1 MSQSIKVLIIEDN
14 EDDALLVLRSLRQ
27 GDLQVTSQRVETA
40 EALQEALIN
49 KSWDVIISDYNL
61 PQFDAPRALAI
72 VQQHQI
78 DIPFIVV
85 SGTIGE
91 ASAVELMKQ
100 GANDYLMKG
109 RLTRLAEAVRRE
121 MRETQMRRERKRAEL
136 RLSLQSNI
144 LERIAT
150 AEPLSEILKA
160 LVTAIETIMN
170 NGICAIFLC
179 GYDGKL
185 HYEFSSSLPATYG
198 QMIEGIAIAEGYGSC
213 GTAAFRKELV
223 VVSDITTDP
232 LWQNYQELAL
242 EHNLRSCW
250 SMPVIAGDGEV
261 LAAFTIYNQDLHQPS
276 AEEIEI
282 INLAVDISK
291 IAIER
296 DQSVRALEQINRNLE
311 IRVELRTEALRQ
323 SEAKLIEAQQIAH
336 LGNWELD
343 LQTRKITWSAEVFDI
358 FGITVERGAPSYEQL
373 LLSFAD
379 NERDRFNQL
388 VERAINFNEPYASD
402 FQIIRADGSTGH
414 IFVKAELLCNLSGK
428 VTRLFGIIMDIS
440 DRKQAEIL
448 LTLQHKQ
455 ESLLREITQRIRQS
469 LDLQTIF
476 KTSVEEVRQFLQADR
491 VGIFKFYPESNFD
504 DGEIVAESVV
514 NGYPS
519 ALAIRVHDHTFGEN
533 YANLYSKGRYYVV
546 DDIYNDGVRAC
557 HVDIL
562 ARFQVRANI
571 VMPLLCG
578 DDLWGLLCIHQCGS
592 TRHWLQSEIEFS
604 QKIINQL
611 AIAIQQANLFE
622 KLQKEL
628 TERQQAEDKLMETNQ
643 KLAFSNQELVRATRL
658 KDEFLANM
666 SHELRTPLNAILGM
680 TESLQDEIFGSINDQ
695 QRKSLQT
702 AERSGLHLLELIN
715 DILDVAKIESGQI
728 ELDLTSISVAHLCQS
743 SLAFI
748 KQQALKKR
756 IQLEISQ
763 LPANLPDLLADER
776 RIRQVLINLLNNAV
790 KFTPE
795 GGRISMEVSQIS
807 KNSAADSLGTDSLG
821 VDSLDSPNQCSQ
833 QFLRIAVIDTGIG
846 ISAENIPKLFQP
858 FIQIDS
864 ALNRQYTGTGLG
876 LSLVKR
882 LVELHGGNV
891 ELTSELGVGSCF
903 AIELPA
909 SPMCLTQ
916 EVIITSANAEPIAI
930 PIKQSPLVL
939 LAEDN
944 EANIITISSYL
955 EAKGYRIILAKD
967 GLEAIAA
974 AKLHQPELILMDIQM
989 PNMDGLEAIKNIRLE
1004 PQFAKVPIIALT
1016 ALAMTGDREKCLA
1029 VGASEYIAKPIRLK
1043 ALSQLIQSLLS
1054 P

>member
-40 EALQEALIN
+40 EALQEALN
-49 KSWDVIISDYNL
+49 SHNWDVIISDYSL
-61 PQFDAPRALAI
+61 PHFDAPRALEI
-72 VQQHQI
+72 IQQQQI

-121 MRETQMRRERKRAEL
+121 MRETQMRRDRKRSEL

-223 VVSDITTDP
+223 VVSDIATDP

-250 SMPVIAGDGEV
+250 SMPVIGGDGEV

-282 INLAVDISK
+282 INLAVDITK

-323 SEAKLIEAQQIAH
+323 SESKLIEAQQIAH

-448 LTLQHKQ
+448 LTQQHKQ

-611 AIAIQQANLFE
+611 AIAIQQASLFDQ
-622 KLQKEL
+622 LQKEL
-628 TERQQAEDKLMETNQ
+628 TERQQAENKLTETNQ
-643 KLAFSNQELVRATRL
+643 KLAFANQELVRATRL

-728 ELDLTSISVAHLCQS
+728 ELDLTLISVSHLCQS

-807 KNSAADSLGTDSLG
+807 QNSAADNLAA
-821 VDSLDSPNQCSQ
+821 DSLDSTNQCSQ

-909 SPMCLTQ
+909 SPMCPTQ
-916 EVIITSANAEPIAI
+916 DVVTISSDPEPIDR
-930 PIKQSPLVL
+930 PIKESPLVL

-955 EAKGYRIILAKD
+955 EAKGYRIVLAKD

-974 AKLHQPELILMDIQM
+974 AKLHQPDLILMDIQM

-1004 PQFAKVPIIALT
+1004 PQFSKVPIIALT

-1029 VGASEYIAKPIRLK
+1029 VGANEYIAKPIRLK

>member
-40 EALQEALIN
+40 EALQEALN
-49 KSWDVIISDYNL
+49 SHNWDVIISDYSL
-61 PQFDAPRALAI
+61 PHFDAPRALEI
-72 VQQHQI
+72 IQQQQI

-121 MRETQMRRERKRAEL
+121 MRETQMRRDRKRSEL

-213 GTAAFRKELV
+213 GTTAFRKELV

-250 SMPVIAGDGEV
+250 SMPVIGGDGEV

-282 INLAVDISK
+282 INLAVDITK

-343 LQTRKITWSAEVFDI
+343 LQTRKITWSAEVFNI
-358 FGITVERGAPSYEQL
+358 FGITVDRGAPSYEQL

-448 LTLQHKQ
+448 LTQQHKQ

-611 AIAIQQANLFE
+611 AIAIQQASLFDQ
-622 KLQKEL
+622 LQKEL
-628 TERQQAEDKLMETNQ
+628 TERQQAENKLTETNQ
-643 KLAFSNQELVRATRL
+643 KLAFANQELVRATRL

-728 ELDLTSISVAHLCQS
+728 ELDLTLISVAHLCQS

-807 KNSAADSLGTDSLG
+807 QNSAADDLAA
-821 VDSLDSPNQCSQ
+821 DSLDSTNQCSQ

-916 EVIITSANAEPIAI
+916 EVIITSANSEPPIAI

-974 AKLHQPELILMDIQM
+974 AKLHQPDLILMDIQM

-1029 VGASEYIAKPIRLK
+1029 VGANEYIAKPIRLK
-1043 ALSQLIQSLLS
+1043 ALSQLIQALLS